1 MSHHLD
7 GLFWFAVAVLATRV
21 LLEIHWACRRL
32 VGLIV
37 AAANSAARLLP
48 KRFETTAVGEAD
60 PDRLPA
66 PRTNY
71 LDTMSD
77 EELDRLLGPQA
88 KSISRNTQAR
98 RKPRSVPP
106 LSG

>member
-1 MSHHLD
+1 
-7 GLFWFAVAVLATRV
+7 
-21 LLEIHWACRRL
+21 
-32 VGLIV
+32 
-37 AAANSAARLLP
+37 
-48 KRFETTAVGEAD
+48 
-60 PDRLPA
+60 
-66 PRTNY
+66 
-71 LDTMSD
+71 MSD